1 MSGQQRKRLKWVN
14 NGNYFNF
21 FIVERGQP
29 ETALRG
35 MSTDYMLT

>member
-1 MSGQQRKRLKWVN
+1 MTEIIL
-14 NGNYFNF
+14 FF
-21 FIVERGQP
+21 FIVDQGQP

>member
-1 MSGQQRKRLKWVN
+1 MTEIIIFL
-14 NGNYFNF
+14 
-21 FIVERGQP
+21 FIVDRGQP

>member
-1 MSGQQRKRLKWVN
+1 MTEIILI
-14 NGNYFNF
+14 FF
-21 FIVERGQP
+21 FIVYRGQP